1 MLSKN
6 QLKFLHSLRLGKF
19 REQHQSFIVEGIKMV
34 DELIMSD
41 FQVHAIYG
49 LGDWYSSRSQKLTE
63 MNIDFHE
70 ISEDELRKISSLV
83 TPNAVLAEV
92 AVPDVSLPAPD
103 QTGDLVILLDQ
114 IQDPGNLG
122 TIIRT
127 ADWFGVRYII
137 CSPGTVDAYNP
148 KVVQATMGSI
158 FRIKIIYHDLRDFI
172 GAIAGTHQVAGAC
185 LDGEDIRNSPIALPA
200 AVIIGNESKGI
211 STGIDRLVQQRIRI
225 PSFSVTAES
234 LNASVAAGILCWEY
248 RRRG

>member
-6 QLKFLHSLRLGKF
+6 QLKLLHSLRLGKF
-19 REQHQSFIVEGIKMV
+19 REQHQLFIVEGIKMV

-41 FQVHAIYG
+41 FQVHTIYG

-63 MNIDFHE
+63 RKIDFHE
-70 ISEDELRKISSLV
+70 ISEDELHKASSLV
-83 TPNAVLAEV
+83 TPNAVLAV
-92 AVPDVSLPAPD
+92 AAIPDASLPTKGK
-103 QTGDLVILLDQ
+103 TGDLVILLDQ

-137 CSPGTVDAYNP
+137 CSPGTVDSYNP

-158 FRIKIIYHDLRDFI
+158 FRVKVIYHELQDFI
-172 GAIAGTHQVAGAC
+172 DTIAGTHQVAGAF
-185 LDGEDIRNSPIALPA
+185 LDGEDIRSALIALPA

-211 STGIDRLVQQRIRI
+211 SKEIDRLVQQRVRI